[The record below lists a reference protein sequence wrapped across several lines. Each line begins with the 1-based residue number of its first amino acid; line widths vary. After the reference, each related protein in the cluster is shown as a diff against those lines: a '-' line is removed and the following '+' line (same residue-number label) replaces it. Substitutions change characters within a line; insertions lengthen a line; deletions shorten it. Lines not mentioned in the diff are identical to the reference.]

1 MSLMSKVQNG
11 GEQDYP
17 AKIRQAAVALAT
29 WPGPIVIISH
39 IDPDGDALG
48 STLAL
53 KRALDSLGK
62 STRLIIEPP
71 RYLSFLV
78 REGELSKPLSALPES
93 CLLAVL
99 DVEVGPRATGAPL
112 AGAAKI
118 VNIDHHGTNPR
129 HGDLSVVQPSRA
141 ATAHMVKDL
150 IDALG
155 VAWTLELAEPCLTG
169 ILTDTGNFRFSNT
182 SPEVLHAAG
191 ELIATGLDYVAL
203 TDRLQWRPQSYY
215 PLLGKVMDTVEFPL
229 GGLLAL
235 AQLTQA
241 MRAEVGNGE
250 DDSDDFVGI
259 IRYAEGVKLAVLLK
273 EKIPG
278 QETKVSVRS
287 RDGVSAQAVCLR
299 LGGGGHVAAAGAT
312 IYADLATARRQVLA
326 AAREELR
333 DKGFTL
339 KEDSARVVSGSQGD

>member
-1 MSLMSKVQNG
+1 MLLASKVQNG

-17 AKIRQAAVALAT
+17 AKIDQAALALAT

-39 IDPDGDALG
+39 VDPDGDAIG

-53 KRALDSLGK
+53 KRALDRLGK
-62 STRLIIEPP
+62 STTLVIEPP
-71 RYLSFLV
+71 RYLNFLV
-78 REGELSKPLSALPES
+78 REGELSKPLSSLPQN

-112 AGAAKI
+112 VGAAKI

-141 ATAHMVKDL
+141 ATAHLVKDL

-155 VAWTLELAEPCLTG
+155 VPWTLELAEPCLTG

-182 SPEVLHAAG
+182 SPEVLRAAG

-203 TDRLQWRPQSYY
+203 TDRLQWRPQSYFQ
-215 PLLGKVMDTVEFPL
+215 LLGKVMDTVEFSL
-229 GGLLAL
+229 DGLLAM

-241 MRAEVGNGE
+241 MRDEVGNGE

-273 EKIPG
+273 EKVPG
-278 QETKVSVRS
+278 KEIKASVRS
-287 RDGVSAQAVCLR
+287 RDTVSAQAVCLR

-312 IYADLATARRQVLA
+312 IYADLAEARRQVLA

-333 DKGFTL
+333 AKGL
-339 KEDSARVVSGSQGD
+339 APPA

>member
-1 MSLMSKVQNG
+1 MLLASKVQNG

-17 AKIRQAAVALAT
+17 AKIDQAALVLAT

-39 IDPDGDALG
+39 VDPDGDAIG

-53 KRALDSLGK
+53 KRALDRLGK
-62 STRLIIEPP
+62 STTLVIEPP
-71 RYLSFLV
+71 RYLNFLV
-78 REGELSKPLSALPES
+78 REGELSKPLSSLPQN

-112 AGAAKI
+112 VGAAKI

-141 ATAHMVKDL
+141 ATAHLVKDL

-155 VAWTLELAEPCLTG
+155 VPWTLELAEPCLTS

-182 SPEVLHAAG
+182 SPEVLRAAG

-203 TDRLQWRPQSYY
+203 TDRLQWRPQSYFQ
-215 PLLGKVMDTVEFPL
+215 LLGKVMYTVEFTL
-229 GGLLAL
+229 DGLLAM

-241 MRAEVGNGE
+241 MRDEVGNCE

-273 EKIPG
+273 EKVPG
-278 QETKVSVRS
+278 KEIKASVRS
-287 RDGVSAQAVCLR
+287 RDTVSAQAVCLR

-312 IYADLATARRQVLA
+312 IYADLAEARRQVLA
-326 AAREELR
+326 AAREELCA
-333 DKGFTL
+333 KGL
-339 KEDSARVVSGSQGD
+339 APPA